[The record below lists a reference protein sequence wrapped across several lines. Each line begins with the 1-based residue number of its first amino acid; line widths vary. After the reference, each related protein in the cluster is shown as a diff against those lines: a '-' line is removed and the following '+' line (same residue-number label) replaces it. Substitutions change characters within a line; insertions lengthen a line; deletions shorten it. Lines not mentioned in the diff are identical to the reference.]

1 VILATPAVILA
12 TRNELQKRHKLDQQQ
27 PEQPSATD

>member
-1 VILATPAVILA
+1 VILA

-27 PEQPSATD
+27 PKRPSATD